1 MADMKKD
8 GQSGV
13 THKEKYL
20 TFNLGSEQYGLEI
33 LKVRE
38 IIGLM
43 DITTVPQ
50 TPDFVRGVINLRGK
64 VIPIIALRTKFGM
77 DGIED
82 TEQTCIIVVD
92 FIEDQNAIQMG
103 IIVDSVSEVLDI
115 DVNDIDDPPRFG
127 AAVRTSF
134 IKGIAKTKDGV
145 KILLKIEDVLT
156 TDEIHGLTETVDD
169 EAL

>member
-1 MADMKKD
+1 
-8 GQSGV
+8 
-13 THKEKYL
+13 
-20 TFNLGSEQYGLEI
+20 
-33 LKVRE
+33 
-38 IIGLM
+38 
-43 DITTVPQ
+43 
-50 TPDFVRGVINLRGK
+50 
-64 VIPIIALRTKFGM
+64 M

-103 IIVDSVSEVLDI
+103 IIVDSVSEVLNI

-127 AAVRTSF
+127 AAVNTSF
-134 IKGIAKTKDGV
+134 IHGIAKTNDGV

-156 TDEIHGLTETVDD
+156 TDEIHGLTETVD

>member
-8 GQSGV
+8 GHSGV
-13 THKEKYL
+13 THKEKFL

-77 DGIED
+77 DGVED

-115 DVNDIDDPPRFG
+115 DVNDIDDPPRFS
-127 AAVRTSF
+127 AAVSTSF

-156 TDEIHGLTETVDD
+156 TDEIHGLTAPVDD